1 MTNLADLLTPARPP
15 ARPGAFAAY
24 LFALKADVTA
34 AGGLVCNTVTTA
46 AGEIAVLHLDEAT

>member
-1 MTNLADLLTPARPP
+1 MTNLADLLTPGRPP

-24 LFALKADVTA
+24 LFALEAYATA
-34 AGGLVCNTVTTA
+34 AGGLARNTVATA